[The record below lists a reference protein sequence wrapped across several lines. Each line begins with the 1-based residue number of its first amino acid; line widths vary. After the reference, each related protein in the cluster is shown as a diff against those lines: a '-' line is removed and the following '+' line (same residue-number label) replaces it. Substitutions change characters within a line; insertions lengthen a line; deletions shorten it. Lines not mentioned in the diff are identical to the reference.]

1 MEKLPSKQ
9 VVAAVD
15 KLAARIVKGDGATMA
30 RSSRSTVAEDGR
42 VLHRIVSFNRADPN
56 GARHVAIMDDSGR
69 EVASTA
75 LSDAVKAALGEAV
88 LGLGSVRPV
97 AAAGIGASIDPTS
110 NDLVLELGETE
121 SEIVTVTIPPN
132 AGVSKA
138 DVYLLA
144 DTTGSM
150 GSIIEAVKAGANSIL
165 GANYGPID
173 IAFGVGNYKD
183 FPETKPP
190 FTHQLA
196 PDTNAAAVT
205 AAINAWAAS
214 GGGDIPEGQL
224 FALNALAEAPGGTIG
239 WRPDAKRIIVWFG
252 DAPGHDPI
260 CAAMSGLGFDITE
273 ASATARLVGGGGG
286 DGITVLAISTDT
298 GTPGALNADPS
309 VGAGDYSGA
318 CAIGGAPNQA
328 TRIAAATG
336 GQHVSGINAAGIVDT
351 IIDLIEA
358 AVLAINEVKLVPTA
372 AIAPF
377 VEAISPTSYGPLSGK
392 ETHVLP
398 FKVSWRGVKPC
409 ADEDAVFK
417 GGLNAVADGVVIARK
432 PVTITVPACPPEFV
446 YAVKYVCGTSPD
458 CGCAEGTVRPG
469 RYATDINIHNPGR
482 DTAAV
487 SKLAIP
493 LVTAGI
499 GVGREPRAQN
509 PVGADR
515 IKLPAHAATMDDCRR
530 LAELHYGAPPEGS
543 LPLTIGFLEIV
554 STQQLVVTA
563 VYTATGADGH
573 LTMDVQT
580 LQPIT
585 RPQRPPRSGGFEPVP
600 PGGPFKG

>member
-1 MEKLPSKQ
+1 MEKIPSKQ
-9 VVAAVD
+9 AIAAVA
-15 KLAARIVKGDGATMA
+15 KLAERIVKSSATIA
-30 RSSRSTVAEDGR
+30 RSTRSTVAEDGR
-42 VLHRIVSFNRADPN
+42 LLHRIVTFDRASPN
-56 GARHVAIMDDSGR
+56 GPRHVAIVDDTGK
-69 EVASTA
+69 EVDAT
-75 LSDAVKAALGEAV
+75 LMSDSVKAALGEAV
-88 LGLGSVRPV
+88 LGAAVGRPV
-97 AAAGIGASIDPTS
+97 APPGIGASIDPAS
-110 NDLVLELGETE
+110 NDLVLELGDTET
-121 SEIVTVTIPPN
+121 EIVTVTIPPN

-150 GSIIEAVKAGANSIL
+150 GSIINAVKAGANSIL
-165 GANYGPID
+165 GADYGPID

-183 FPETKPP
+183 FPATKPP
-190 FTHQLA
+190 FMHQLD

-205 AAINAWAAS
+205 AAINTWAAA
-214 GGGDIPEGQL
+214 GGGDTPEGQL
-224 FALNALAEAPGGTIG
+224 FALNALAEAPGGPIG
-239 WRPDAKRIIVWFG
+239 WRNDSKRIIVWFG
-252 DAPGHDPI
+252 DAPGHDPV
-260 CAAMSGLGFDITE
+260 CAAISGLGFDITE
-273 ASATARLVGGGGG
+273 ASVTAKLVSGGGGG

-298 GTPGALNADPS
+298 GVVGALNGDPTA
-309 VGAGDYSGA
+309 GGDYGGT

-328 TRIAAATG
+328 TRITAATG
-336 GQHVSGINAAGIVDT
+336 GQHVAGINAAAIVDT

-358 AVLAINEVKLVPTA
+358 AVLAINKVTLEPTA

-377 VEAISPTSYGPLSGK
+377 VEAISPASYGPLSGK

-417 GGLNAVADGVVIARK
+417 GGLNAVADGIVIARK

-446 YAVKYVCGTSPD
+446 YAVKYICGTAPD
-458 CGCAEGTVRPG
+458 CGCAESPVRPG
-469 RYATDINIHNPGR
+469 RYATEINIHNPGR

-487 SKLAIP
+487 SKLVTP
-493 LVTAGI
+493 LVSAGI
-499 GVGREPRAQN
+499 GVGREPRLQN
-509 PVGADR
+509 PVGRDR

-543 LPLTIGFLEIV
+543 LPLTVGFLEIV

-573 LTMDVQT
+573 LTMDVET
-580 LQPIT
+580 LQPIV
-585 RPQRPPRSGGFEPVP
+585 RPQLPPRGPLVTIPSGFTRG
-600 PGGPFKG
+600 

>member
-1 MEKLPSKQ
+1 MDKSPSKQ
-9 VVAAVD
+9 AVAATT
-15 KLAARIVKGDGATMA
+15 KLAERTVKGDSATMA
-30 RSSRSTVAEDGR
+30 RSSRSAVGDDGR
-42 VLHRIVSFNRADPN
+42 LLHRVVTFNRSDPN
-56 GARHVAIMDDSGR
+56 GPRHVAIVDDSGK
-69 EVASTA
+69 EIDAAS
-75 LSDAVKAALGEAV
+75 LSAAVKSALGEAV
-88 LGLGSVRPV
+88 LDLGAKRPV
-97 AAAGIGASIDPTS
+97 AAGGVAASIDPTS
-110 NDLVLELGETE
+110 NDLVLELGDTET
-121 SEIVTVTIPPN
+121 EIVTVTIPPN

-138 DVYLLA
+138 DIYLLA

-150 GSIIEAVKAGANSIL
+150 GSIIDAVKTGANAIL
-165 GANYGPID
+165 GADYGPIN

-183 FPETKPP
+183 FPETNPP
-190 FTHQLA
+190 FAHQLD

-205 AAINAWAAS
+205 AAINAWSAS

-224 FALNALAEAPGGTIG
+224 FALNALGEAPGGTIG
-239 WRPDAKRIIVWFG
+239 WRADSKRIIVWFG
-252 DAPGHDPI
+252 DAPGHDPV
-260 CAAMSGLGFDITE
+260 CAAISGLGFDITE

-286 DGITVLAISTDT
+286 DVITVLAISTDT
-298 GTPGALNADPS
+298 GIAGALNADPS
-309 VGAGDYSGA
+309 AGAGDYGGS

-336 GQHVSGINAAGIVDT
+336 GQHVSGINAAAIVDT

-377 VEAISPTSYGPLSGK
+377 VEAISPASYGPLSGK

-446 YAVKYVCGTSPD
+446 YAVKYVCGTAPD
-458 CGCAEGTVRPG
+458 CGCAEAAVRPG
-469 RYATDINIHNPGR
+469 RYATDINLHNPGR

-493 LVTAGI
+493 LVSAGI
-499 GVGREPRAQN
+499 GVGREPRSQN

-563 VYTATGADGH
+563 VYTATGPDGH
-573 LTMDVQT
+573 LTMDVET

-585 RPQRPPRSGGFEPVP
+585 RPQRPRGSFVPVP
-600 PGGPFKG
+600 PVITGG

>member
-1 MEKLPSKQ
+1 MEKSPSKQ
-9 VVAAVD
+9 AIAAAA
-15 KLAARIVKGDGATMA
+15 KLSERTVKGGSA
-30 RSSRSTVAEDGR
+30 TVARTTRSATGEDGR
-42 VLHRIVSFNRADPN
+42 VLHRFITFDRADPN
-56 GARHVAIMDDSGR
+56 GPRHVAIVDDTGK
-69 EVASTA
+69 EVDAAS
-75 LSDAVKAALGEAV
+75 LSAAVKSALGEAV
-88 LGLGSVRPV
+88 LGMGATRPV
-97 AAAGIGASIDPTS
+97 APAGAGASIDPTS
-110 NDLVLELGETE
+110 NDLVLELGDTET
-121 SEIVTVTIPPN
+121 EIVTVTIPPN

-150 GSIIEAVKAGANSIL
+150 GSIINAVKAGANAIL
-165 GANYGPID
+165 GADYGPID

-183 FPETKPP
+183 LPATNPP
-190 FTHQLA
+190 FAHQLA

-205 AAINAWAAS
+205 AAINTWSAS
-214 GGGDIPEGQL
+214 GGGDTPEGQL
-224 FALNALAEAPGGTIG
+224 FALNALAEAPGGAIG
-239 WRPDAKRIIVWFG
+239 WRADSKRIILWFG

-260 CAAMSGLGFDITE
+260 CAGISGLGFDITE

-286 DGITVLAISTDT
+286 DVITVLAISTDT
-298 GTPGALNADPS
+298 GVVGALNGDPTA
-309 VGAGDYSGA
+309 GGDYGGT
-318 CAIGGAPNQA
+318 CGIGGAPNQA
-328 TRIAAATG
+328 TRITAATG
-336 GQHVSGINAAGIVDT
+336 GQHVSGINAAAIVDT

-358 AVLAINEVKLVPTA
+358 AVLAINQVTLVPTA
-372 AIAPF
+372 AVAPF
-377 VEAISPTSYGPLSGK
+377 VEAISPASYGPLSGK

-398 FKVSWRGVKPC
+398 FKVSWRGIRPC
-409 ADEDAVFK
+409 GDEDVVIK

-446 YAVKYVCGTSPD
+446 YAVKYICGTAPD
-458 CGCAEGTVRPG
+458 CGCAEAAVRPG
-469 RYATDINIHNPGR
+469 RYATDINLHNPGR

-493 LVTAGI
+493 LVSAGI

-543 LPLTIGFLEIV
+543 LPLTVGFLEIV

-573 LTMDVQT
+573 LTMDVET
-580 LQPIT
+580 LQPIV
-585 RPQRPPRSGGFEPVP
+585 RPQRPPRGGFEPVP
-600 PGGPFKG
+600 PVFTRG

>member
-1 MEKLPSKQ
+1 MEKTPSKQ
-9 VVAAVD
+9 ALAATD
-15 KLAARIVKGDGATMA
+15 KLAERTVKGDGAAMA
-30 RSSRSTVAEDGR
+30 RSMRSTVAEDGR
-42 VLHRIVSFNRADPN
+42 LLHRFVTYNRADPN
-56 GARHVAIMDDSGR
+56 GARHVAVMDDSGK
-69 EVASTA
+69 EVDPAS
-75 LSDAVKAALGEAV
+75 LSDMVKSALGEAV
-88 LGLGSVRPV
+88 LGLGAARPV

-110 NDLVLELGETE
+110 NDLVLELGDTET
-121 SEIVTVTIPPN
+121 EIVTVTIPPN
-132 AGVSKA
+132 AGVGKA
-138 DVYLLA
+138 DIYLLA

-150 GSIIEAVKAGANSIL
+150 GSILNAVKAGANAIL
-165 GANYGPID
+165 GADYGPID

-183 FPETKPP
+183 LPATNPP
-190 FTHQLA
+190 FVHQLA
-196 PDTNAAAVT
+196 PDTNAATVT
-205 AAINAWAAS
+205 AAINTWAAS
-214 GGGDIPEGQL
+214 GGGDTPEGQL

-239 WRPDAKRIIVWFG
+239 WRADSKRIILWFG

-260 CAAMSGLGFDITE
+260 CAAISGLGFDITE
-273 ASATARLVGGGGG
+273 ASATARLVSGSGG
-286 DGITVLAISTDT
+286 DGITVLAVSTDT
-298 GTPGALNADPS
+298 GVAGALNADPTVS
-309 VGAGDYSGA
+309 AGDYGGT

-336 GQHVSGINAAGIVDT
+336 GQHVSGINAAAIVDT

-358 AVLAINEVKLVPTA
+358 AVLAIKEVKLVPTA

-377 VEAISPTSYGPLSGK
+377 VEAISPASYGPLSGK

-398 FKVSWRGVKPC
+398 FKVSWRGIKPC

-446 YAVKYVCGTSPD
+446 YAVKYVCGTVPD
-458 CGCAEGTVRPG
+458 CGCTEAPVRPG
-469 RYATDINIHNPGR
+469 RYATDINLYNPGR

-487 SKLAIP
+487 SKLVTP
-493 LVTAGI
+493 LVSAGI
-499 GVGREPRAQN
+499 GVGREPRMRL
-509 PVGADR
+509 PVGSDR

-573 LTMDVQT
+573 LTMDVET

-585 RPQRPPRSGGFEPVP
+585 RPQRPPRA
-600 PGGPFKG
+600 

>member
-1 MEKLPSKQ
+1 MEKSPSKQ
-9 VVAAVD
+9 VIAAVA
-15 KLAARIVKGDGATMA
+15 KLAERTVKGDSATIA
-30 RSSRSTVAEDGR
+30 RSTRSTVGEDGR
-42 VLHRIVSFNRADPN
+42 VLHRFVTFNRADPN
-56 GARHVAIMDDSGR
+56 GPRHVAIMDDTGK
-69 EVASTA
+69 EVDAAS
-75 LSDAVKAALGEAV
+75 LSSAVKSALGEAV
-88 LGLGSVRPV
+88 VGVSVGRPV
-97 AAAGIGASIDPTS
+97 APAGIGASVDPTS
-110 NDLVLELGETE
+110 NDLVLELGDTET
-121 SEIVTVTIPPN
+121 EIVTVTIPPN

-150 GSIIEAVKAGANSIL
+150 GSIINAVKAGANSIL
-165 GANYGPID
+165 GADYGPID

-190 FTHQLA
+190 FVHQLA
-196 PDTNAAAVT
+196 PDTNAAAVA
-205 AAINAWAAS
+205 AAINTWSAS
-214 GGGDIPEGQL
+214 GGGDAPEGQL
-224 FALNALAEAPGGTIG
+224 FALNALAEAPGGAIG
-239 WRPDAKRIIVWFG
+239 WRADSKRIIVWFG

-260 CAAMSGLGFDITE
+260 CTGISGLGFDITE
-273 ASATARLVGGGGG
+273 ASITARLVSGGGSG

-298 GTPGALNADPS
+298 GIAGALNADPS
-309 VGAGDYSGA
+309 VGAGDYGGA
-318 CAIGGAPNQA
+318 CAIGGAANQA
-328 TRIAAATG
+328 TRITAATG
-336 GQHVSGINAAGIVDT
+336 GQHVSGINAAAIVDT

-372 AIAPF
+372 AVVPF
-377 VEAISPTSYGPLSGK
+377 VEAISPASYGPLSGK

-398 FKVSWRGVKPC
+398 FKVSWRGIKPC
-409 ADEDAVFK
+409 GDEDVVIK

-446 YAVKYVCGTSPD
+446 YAVKYICGTAPD
-458 CGCAEGTVRPG
+458 CGCAEAAVRPG

-487 SKLAIP
+487 SKLVTP
-493 LVTAGI
+493 LVSAGI

-509 PVGADR
+509 PVGRDR

-573 LTMDVQT
+573 LTMDVET
-580 LQPIT
+580 LQPIV
-585 RPQRPPRSGGFEPVP
+585 RPQLPPRGPLVAIPPVFTR
-600 PGGPFKG
+600 G

>member
-1 MEKLPSKQ
+1 MEKAPSKQ
-9 VVAAVD
+9 AIAAAA
-15 KLAARIVKGDGATMA
+15 KLAERMVKGDGAAMA
-30 RSSRSTVAEDGR
+30 RSARSTVGEDGR
-42 VLHRIVSFNRADPN
+42 VLHRFITFNRADPN
-56 GARHVAIMDDSGR
+56 GPRHVTIMDDSGK
-69 EVASTA
+69 EVDAAS
-75 LSDAVKAALGEAV
+75 LSAAVKSALGEAV
-88 LGLGSVRPV
+88 LGVGASRPI

-110 NDLVLELGETE
+110 NDLVLELGDTET
-121 SEIVTVTIPPN
+121 EIVTVTIPPN

-150 GSIIEAVKAGANSIL
+150 GSIINAVKAGANAIL
-165 GANYGPID
+165 GADYGPID

-183 FPETKPP
+183 LPATNPP
-190 FTHQLA
+190 FVHQLD
-196 PDTNAAAVT
+196 PDTNAAAIT
-205 AAINAWAAS
+205 AAINTWAAS
-214 GGGDIPEGQL
+214 GGGDTPEGQL

-239 WRPDAKRIIVWFG
+239 WRADSKRIIVWFG

-260 CAAMSGLGFDITE
+260 CAAISGLGFDITE
-273 ASATARLVGGGGG
+273 ASATAKLVAGGGG

-298 GTPGALNADPS
+298 GVVGALNGDPTA
-309 VGAGDYSGA
+309 GGDYGGT
-318 CAIGGAPNQA
+318 CGIGGAPNQA
-328 TRIAAATG
+328 TRITAATG
-336 GQHVSGINAAGIVDT
+336 GQHVSGINAAAIVDT

-358 AVLAINEVKLVPTA
+358 AVLAIKEVKLVPTA

-377 VEAISPTSYGPLSGK
+377 VEAISPASYGPLSGK

-417 GGLNAVADGVVIARK
+417 GGLNVVADDVVIARK
-432 PVTITVPACPPEFV
+432 VVTITVPACPPEFV

-458 CGCAEGTVRPG
+458 CGCAEATVRPG

-487 SKLAIP
+487 SKLVIP

-509 PVGADR
+509 PAGADR

-563 VYTATGADGH
+563 VYTATGPDGH
-573 LTMDVQT
+573 LTMDIET
-580 LQPIT
+580 LQPIV
-585 RPQRPPRSGGFEPVP
+585 RPQLPPRIPPVGIP
-600 PGGPFKG
+600 PVLTRG